1 MSLPQLTADRR
12 FLTDG
17 GLETTLVFQQG
28 LALPDFAAF
37 PLLESEEGRAAL
49 VAYYAPYLELAE
61 RLGTGFV
68 LDTPTWRANL
78 DWGARL
84 GYDAVHLAVVNH
96 RAVELVAAIA
106 ARRPGVQSVINGVVG
121 PRGDGYVVGA
131 TMSAPEAAAYHGLQ
145 ARAFAEAGAHMVSAI
160 TMTYAEE
167 AIGVARAAAA
177 VSLPAVVSFTVET
190 DGRLPSG
197 QALGDAIAAVD
208 DAARVAPAYYMVNCA
223 HPTHFARELEAGA
236 PWVARVQGVRANAS
250 RLSHAELDEA
260 TELDRGDV
268 EELGALYAS
277 LGSLLDLRVVGGCCG
292 TDHGHIATIAG
303 ALDRAASTIPSTVT
317 STVSSTIPSTVP
329 SINEVRS

>member
-17 GLETTLVFQQG
+17 GLETTLVFHHG
-28 LALPDFAAF
+28 LVLPDFAAF
-37 PLLESEEGRAAL
+37 PLVDSAEGRAAL

-84 GYDAVHLAVVNH
+84 GYDAIRLAAVNH
-96 RAVELVAAIA
+96 RAVELVAGLA
-106 ARRPGVQSVINGVVG
+106 AQHPAVTAVINGVVG

-131 TMSAPEAAAYHGLQ
+131 TMSAAEAAAYHGLQ
-145 ARAFAEAGAHMVSAI
+145 ARAFAEAGAQMVSAI
-160 TMTYAEE
+160 TMTYAAE

-197 QALGDAIAAVD
+197 QALGDAIAEVD
-208 DAARVAPAYYMVNCA
+208 DACRVAPAYYMVNCA
-223 HPTHFARELEAGA
+223 HPTHFSSELEAGA
-236 PWVARVQGVRANAS
+236 PWVSRVQGLRANAS

-260 TELDRGDV
+260 TELDPGDI

-277 LGSLLDLRVVGGCCG
+277 VGSVLDLRVVGGCCG
-292 TDHGHIATIAG
+292 TDHGHVATIAA
-303 ALDRAASTIPSTVT
+303 ALDRAGSNGCGQVAAAANTSASAT
-317 STVSSTIPSTVP
+317 SLSAT
-329 SINEVRS
+329 EVRS